1 MTDGITP
8 AEHTVSSPAPAP
20 AGPTSPANTPSPASP
35 ASHTEP
41 ASPASNIVR
50 ISLAGLNST
59 GDPRVDETVARLGE
73 LDGAPLD
80 EHPVILGQVHDR
92 LREVLGELS
101 PGDSQPA
108 SGTP

>member
-1 MTDGITP
+1 MTDGTTP
-8 AEHTVSSPAPAP
+8 PEHTVSPPAPTPAPAP
-20 AGPTSPANTPSPASP
+20 AAPTSLTD
-35 ASHTEP
+35 P

-59 GDPRVDETVARLGE
+59 GDPRVDEAVGQLGQ
-73 LDGAPLD
+73 LDSAPLE

-101 PGDSQPA
+101 PGDPQRAP
-108 SGTP
+108 GTP

>member
-1 MTDGITP
+1 MTDGTTP
-8 AEHTVSSPAPAP
+8 PEHTVSPPAPAP
-20 AGPTSPANTPSPASP
+20 AGLPAPTPAGLPAPTPAD
-35 ASHTEP
+35 HN
-41 ASPASNIVR
+41 SNIVR

-59 GDPRVDETVARLGE
+59 GDPRVDEAVARLGE
-73 LDGAPLD
+73 LDGAPLE

-101 PGDSQPA
+101 PGDSQRA

>member
-1 MTDGITP
+1 MTDGTTP
-8 AEHTVSSPAPAP
+8 PEHTVSPPAPTP
-20 AGPTSPANTPSPASP
+20 AGLPAPTPADHN
-35 ASHTEP
+35 
-41 ASPASNIVR
+41 SNIVR

-59 GDPRVDETVARLGE
+59 GDPRVDEAVARLGE

-101 PGDSQPA
+101 PGDTQRA
-108 SGTP
+108 AGTP